1 MSYDPRISA
10 DILLPS
16 KAASN
21 FLLQGLADRGKLCAR
36 KQSCCM
42 KNQTEENTY
51 PLNICTL
58 KMQNADVPLF
68 SGNGLVSWYPARF
81 FVGENGALSGGSEMV
96 QLESN
101 IS

>member
-1 MSYDPRISA
+1 MRSQTK
-10 DILLPS
+10 LLYEES
-16 KAASN
+16 
-21 FLLQGLADRGKLCAR
+21 
-36 KQSCCM
+36 
-42 KNQTEENTY
+42 EENTY

-101 IS
+101 ISLTVT